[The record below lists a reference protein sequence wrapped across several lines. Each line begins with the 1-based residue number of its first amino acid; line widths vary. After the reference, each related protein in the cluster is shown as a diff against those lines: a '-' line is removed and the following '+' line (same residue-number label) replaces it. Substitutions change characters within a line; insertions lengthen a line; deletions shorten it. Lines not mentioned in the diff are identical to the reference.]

1 MQIANLSLVKELN
14 SWPAGSA
21 LRLEATFADG
31 SVRFYH
37 KLKGPPAKG
46 ETAVLFDCEVA
57 GGLLRIRNRE
67 DGGGMACEVSQNSI
81 LNIWLAG
88 TSPPVSLHALRLTP
102 LPPSSWE
109 EACSPVPRY
118 DLRVCAGSPLA
129 VTLWPT
135 PAVPQ
140 SASGHAEPTLAVA
153 SVLRNMRESLEGKTE
168 LPAAESSES
177 EDEAAMATLE
187 AEIPPALKRKMSGGK
202 WVGSKKAKVLPTPE
216 PGALPA
222 GAPASSSAPA
232 SSNGAPP
239 SESLAPAPRSGSAPA
254 PTSVLASSFWAPPS
268 DSPAPA
274 PSSGSAPASSSAVPP
289 SDSPAPAPSSG
300 GGAPD
305 VHRAA
310 KNSRMFLCDGRG
322 LFDLKRGGVSL
333 QCQFH
338 VGEDCWKDVGF
349 GKDNQLDR
357 AECIR
362 RLLAWESD
370 CRDEAGVLISRD
382 AHVRTGGPLL
392 RWYAAPSG

>member
-1 MQIANLSLVKELN
+1 MQIANLSLVQELN

-140 SASGHAEPTLAVA
+140 SASGHAEPTPAGGESAKHDAVA
-153 SVLRNMRESLEGKTE
+153 SVLRNMRASLEGKTE

-177 EDEAAMATLE
+177 EDEAAMASSEL
-187 AEIPPALKRKMSGGK
+187 EIPSALMRKMSGGK
-202 WVGSKKAKVLPTPE
+202 
-216 PGALPA
+216 
-222 GAPASSSAPA
+222 
-232 SSNGAPP
+232 
-239 SESLAPAPRSGSAPA
+239 
-254 PTSVLASSFWAPPS
+254 
-268 DSPAPA
+268 
-274 PSSGSAPASSSAVPP
+274 
-289 SDSPAPAPSSG
+289 
-300 GGAPD
+300 
-305 VHRAA
+305 
-310 KNSRMFLCDGRG
+310 
-322 LFDLKRGGVSL
+322 
-333 QCQFH
+333 
-338 VGEDCWKDVGF
+338 
-349 GKDNQLDR
+349 
-357 AECIR
+357 
-362 RLLAWESD
+362 
-370 CRDEAGVLISRD
+370 
-382 AHVRTGGPLL
+382 
-392 RWYAAPSG
+392 

>member
-1 MQIANLSLVKELN
+1 
-14 SWPAGSA
+14 
-21 LRLEATFADG
+21 
-31 SVRFYH
+31 
-37 KLKGPPAKG
+37 
-46 ETAVLFDCEVA
+46 
-57 GGLLRIRNRE
+57 
-67 DGGGMACEVSQNSI
+67 
-81 LNIWLAG
+81 
-88 TSPPVSLHALRLTP
+88 
-102 LPPSSWE
+102 
-109 EACSPVPRY
+109 
-118 DLRVCAGSPLA
+118 
-129 VTLWPT
+129 
-135 PAVPQ
+135 
-140 SASGHAEPTLAVA
+140 
-153 SVLRNMRESLEGKTE
+153 MRESLEGKTE

-202 WVGSKKAKVLPTPE
+202 WVGSKKAK
-216 PGALPA
+216 
-222 GAPASSSAPA
+222 APASGSAPA

-254 PTSVLASSFWAPPS
+254 PTSVPASRFWAPPS

-274 PSSGSAPASSSAVPP
+274 PSSGSAPASSSAAPP
-289 SDSPAPAPSSG
+289 SDSPALAPSSG

-310 KNSRMFLCDGRG
+310 KNSRMFLCDGRAF
-322 LFDLKRGGVSL
+322 FDLKRGGVSL

-382 AHVRTGGPLL
+382 AHVRRGGPLL